1 MIYLKVHRCP
11 VLGIFLAGAFYSLY
25 CDSAGASPA
34 GRQSGGE
41 GKSNAVELKWNAYR
55 GLDGNEISSD
65 FWQLAGRAE
74 IDGCSGQIYYDGEL
88 YSETLG
94 QRSDYFVT
102 EGDSLAWTGYSEGRS
117 LGILLDSPLRLRPLR
132 VDNSGVS
139 GPEGDTPK
147 RYTARGRLNVDALL
161 GASGQ
166 AGFSVVRDG
175 RAMAAAGDTLDR
187 IVLTVQTD
195 DYTVRSES
203 TSESDTTDRTVYRW
217 FVSGSEIPVAVQSE
231 GILYL
236 NASVTDEAQEEDNGG
251 RDEAERVKSL
261 IDRAVIDRNGT
272 TVTVTLP
279 EELSL
284 HIYVMDL
291 PGNIYASTEGVAD
304 SYTLDISGLQHN
316 TYFISIVSAESEYTR
331 RILLT
336 L

>member
-1 MIYLKVHRCP
+1 MAVTVLSCAFSALSNIAENSFSSTAQKAQCGPKENTTGLKLR
-11 VLGIFLAGAFYSLY
+11 L
-25 CDSAGASPA
+25 
-34 GRQSGGE
+34 
-41 GKSNAVELKWNAYR
+41 NAYR

-65 FWQLAGRAE
+65 FWQLAGRAG
-74 IDGCSGQIYYDGEL
+74 IDGCSGKIYFDGEL

-147 RYTARGRLNVDALL
+147 RYTARGRLNVDALF